1 MFRLIGKL
9 LFFFIK
15 FIIHLPFAVF
25 HGLRRFFFGVNFD
38 KMNGY
43 EFEEY
48 AAGYLK
54 RNGYSKV
61 TVTKASRDFG
71 VDLIAKKHRT
81 NYAVQCKLYQ
91 GKVGNSAIQEAVA
104 GKSYYDCD
112 EAMVITNSVF
122 YPGAIVLA
130 KANDVTL
137 IDGTQLKRRS
147 FRWGRFFR
155 IILLLLL
162 CGLLIFCITS
172 PETALI

>member
-1 MFRLIGKL
+1 
-9 LFFFIK
+9 
-15 FIIHLPFAVF
+15 
-25 HGLRRFFFGVNFD
+25 
-38 KMNGY
+38 MNGY

-48 AAGYLK
+48 AARYLK

-81 NYAVQCKLYQ
+81 TYAVQCKLYH
-91 GKVGNSAIQEAVA
+91 GKVGNSAVQEAVA

-122 YPGAIVLA
+122 YPGAITLA
-130 KANDVTL
+130 EANNVIL
-137 IDGTQLKRRS
+137 IDGAQLNRHS

-155 IILLLLL
+155 VILLLLL
-162 CGLLIFCITS
+162 CGLLIFCFIS
-172 PETALI
+172 PEATLI

>member
-1 MFRLIGKL
+1 MFRLIGKI
-9 LFFFIK
+9 LFFFIR

-81 NYAVQCKLYQ
+81 TYAVQCKLYQ

-104 GKSYYDCD
+104 GNPITI
-112 EAMVITNSVF
+112 AMKQWSLPTAFSIPV
-122 YPGAIVLA
+122 PLP
-130 KANDVTL
+130 L
-137 IDGTQLKRRS
+137 PEPMMS
-147 FRWGRFFR
+147 F
-155 IILLLLL
+155 
-162 CGLLIFCITS
+162 S
-172 PETALI
+172 STAPS

>member
-1 MFRLIGKL
+1 MFRLIGKI
-9 LFFFIK
+9 LFFFIR

-81 NYAVQCKLYQ
+81 TYAVQCKLYQ

-104 GKSYYDCD
+104 GKSYYC
-112 EAMVITNSVF
+112 
-122 YPGAIVLA
+122 
-130 KANDVTL
+130 
-137 IDGTQLKRRS
+137 
-147 FRWGRFFR
+147 
-155 IILLLLL
+155 LLY
-162 CGLLIFCITS
+162 TS
-172 PETALI
+172 DAADD